1 VKSSPSLRGKEIQF
15 SLMSFVLFAVVVVV
29 VVLLVVLGAVWIVRR
44 WL

>member
-1 VKSSPSLRGKEIQF
+1 
-15 SLMSFVLFAVVVVV
+15 MSFVLFALVVVV